1 MPILTKI
8 TAVNIH
14 MGAFPGNDNV
24 WRTNINDNVRRI
36 FLHNRF
42 SIYQLVLDRK
52 VMFLAQVFPG
62 IRECVE
68 PNKETENYLVFA

>member
-1 MPILTKI
+1 VTKI

-14 MGAFPGNDNV
+14 VGAFPGNDNV
-24 WRTNINDNVRRI
+24 WRTNINDYVRRI
-36 FLHNRF
+36 FLHDRV

-52 VMFLAQVFPG
+52 VMFLAQVFPD

-68 PNKETENYLVFA
+68 QYKETEYI